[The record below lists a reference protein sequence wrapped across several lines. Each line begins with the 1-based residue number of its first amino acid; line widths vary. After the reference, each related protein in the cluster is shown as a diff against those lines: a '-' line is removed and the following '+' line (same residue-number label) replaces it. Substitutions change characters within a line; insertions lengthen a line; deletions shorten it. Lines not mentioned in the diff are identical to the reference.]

1 MLSVENA
8 KSIMKNGDYMCVLYK
23 DETVYASRQNG
34 LKLLTYAVGKN
45 LDLQGF
51 SAVDSLVGKASAL
64 LYAYHGVKSVCCE
77 SLSENAIHV
86 FVWNKMMFDAENIF
100 TEKPDDIDDFTV
112 NAEYMT
118 VNVGD
123 PDELAEDFLKI
134 IKK

>member
-1 MLSVENA
+1 M
-8 KSIMKNGDYMCVLYK
+8 
-23 DETVYASRQNG
+23 
-34 LKLLTYAVGKN
+34 
-45 LDLQGF
+45 
-51 SAVDSLVGKASAL
+51 
-64 LYAYHGVKSVCCE
+64 KSVCCE

-86 FVWNKMMFDAENIF
+86 FVWNKMMFDAENIL